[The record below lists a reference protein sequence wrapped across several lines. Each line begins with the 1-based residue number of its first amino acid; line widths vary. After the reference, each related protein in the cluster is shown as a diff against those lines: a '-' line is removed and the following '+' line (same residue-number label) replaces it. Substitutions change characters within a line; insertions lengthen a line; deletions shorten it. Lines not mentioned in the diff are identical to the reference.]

1 MERQFTQWENIFI
14 NYVSARRLKNC
25 KFYATKYQ
33 VNQSINELLGWKD
46 GEVIKRWWRDGKR
59 LRALP
64 ALPKDQSSAPSI
76 TSGSLQ
82 PPITPAPEDSTP
94 ALGPAHTAHT

>member
-1 MERQFTQWENIFI
+1 VLGLKACTTTARPAPFSIAEETITRMERQFTQWENIFI

-46 GEVIKRWWRDGKR
+46 GEVIKR
-59 LRALP
+59 
-64 ALPKDQSSAPSI
+64 
-76 TSGSLQ
+76 
-82 PPITPAPEDSTP
+82 
-94 ALGPAHTAHT
+94 